1 MQQFDLAII
10 GGGPAGYHGAEL
22 AAKGGL
28 KTVLFE
34 KKNVGGTCLN
44 EGCIPTKAL
53 LNSAKIYAAARDGA
67 RLGVKVEGI
76 TLDHAAVMAHKARVV
91 KTLVGGVEAKLKKA
105 GVTVVK
111 AAAEILGRT
120 DGGFQLKAGEE
131 TYTTRYVLL
140 CAGSAP
146 LLPPIPGLADALNS
160 GFAVTST
167 GMLERQAVPGKLL
180 VIGGGVIGLEM
191 ASYYRE
197 AGAEVEVVEMLPR
210 VGGPLD
216 EKLAD
221 HLRKDLEKAGIR
233 FRLSAKVTRMEPG
246 KVFYEED
253 GAEQCSQ
260 PDLVLV
266 SIGRRPVSD
275 GLGLERIGVATER
288 GAVVTDERGRTNVGG
303 VFAAGDINGKSLLA
317 HTAYREAE
325 LCVNTMLGK
334 ADTMNYDAIPSVLYT
349 HPEVASVGL
358 TAAEAQRRG
367 IDAKTVELS
376 MRYSGRY
383 LAEQPSGADFALLVA
398 DRRTGAVLGVQLCGP
413 YASEM
418 IYGAAMMIE
427 RRMRVEDMK
436 KVVFP
441 HPTVSEVLREAAFEF

>member
-1 MQQFDLAII
+1 MRNFDLAII

-34 KKNVGGTCLN
+34 KKNLGGVCLN

-67 RLGVKVEGI
+67 RFGVKAEGI
-76 TLDHAAVMAHKARVV
+76 TLDHTAAMAHKARVV
-91 KTLVGGVEAKLKKA
+91 KTLVGGVDAKMKKA
-105 GVTVVK
+105 GVTVIK
-111 AAAEILGRT
+111 AAAEIAGR
-120 DGGFQLKAGEE
+120 DGDGFVISAGEE
-131 TYTTRYVLL
+131 QFSAKYILL
-140 CAGSAP
+140 CTGSVP
-146 LLPPIPGLADALNS
+146 LLPPIPGLKEALES

-167 GMLERQAVPGKLL
+167 EMLAQQSVPGKLL

-191 ASYYRE
+191 ASYYHE
-197 AGAEVEVVEMLPR
+197 VGADVEVVEMLPR

-221 HLRKDLEKAGIR
+221 HLRKELEKAGTR
-233 FRLSAKVTRMEPG
+233 FRLSAKVTKLAPG
-246 KVFYEED
+246 KVFFEQE
-253 GAEQCSQ
+253 GAEQCAE

-266 SIGRRPVSD
+266 SIGRRPVTD
-275 GLGLERIGVATER
+275 GIGLERVGVAVER
-288 GAVVTDERGRTNVGG
+288 GAVVTDERGRTSVGG
-303 VFAAGDINGKSLLA
+303 IFAAGDANGKLMLA

-325 LCVNTMLGK
+325 LCVNTILGK
-334 ADTMNYDAIPSVLYT
+334 ADHMDYDAIPSVLYT

-358 TAAEAQRRG
+358 TAAEAQKRG
-367 IDAKTVELS
+367 IDAKVVELS
-376 MRYSGRY
+376 LRYSGRY
-383 LAEQPSGADFALLVA
+383 LAEQPSGADFSLLVV
-398 DRRTGAVLGVQLCGP
+398 DQRTEVILGVQLCGP

-418 IYGAAMMIE
+418 SYGAAMMVE
-427 RRMRVEDMK
+427 RHLRVDDVK